1 MEFGCY
7 FMWISLACHAHHRQ
21 QASHSLPSNPLHT
34 LLAVPCPPSTVPAAT
49 GSSAAP
55 CHRPRARPHP
65 QPSDLSWTVAML
77 AAQWSTN
84 SPGEEP
90 WPVATAIG
98 CACWVATWGE
108 DGLFEG
114 PSGLLIAPSLQARFG
129 VLLAQYVFVASQHG
143 RILDF
148 MRWDL
153 AKCEKTLMFA
163 QNLDPQCSSQASE
176 KHCQGETSEK
186 NDIRLAPLIRSFVI
200 SFRGKKYSMLS
211 VLVQQIGCKI
221 LQHLNLLCQINTK
234 PKANIETSNRS
245 NLAAPC
251 R

>member
-1 MEFGCY
+1 M
-7 FMWISLACHAHHRQ
+7 
-21 QASHSLPSNPLHT
+21 ASGNGNRLR
-34 LLAVPCPPSTVPAAT
+34 LLSRDMGRRWVFRRTQWAVDSPIFAGEIRSVAA
-49 GSSAAP
+49 SI
-55 CHRPRARPHP
+55 H
-65 QPSDLSWTVAML
+65 
-77 AAQWSTN
+77 
-84 SPGEEP
+84 
-90 WPVATAIG
+90 
-98 CACWVATWGE
+98 
-108 DGLFEG
+108 
-114 PSGLLIAPSLQARFG
+114 
-129 VLLAQYVFVASQHG
+129 VFVASQHG

-234 PKANIETSNRS
+234 PKTNIETSNRS